1 MEIRNLVSFVQVAEH
16 NSFTRAAK
24 LLGYSQSTVSF
35 QIKQLE
41 DELGCLLFERI
52 NHTISLTEKGK
63 ELLEYAQKISR
74 MTEEFNQQL
83 NKERALE
90 SSLHILAPDSIC
102 EDMMRANYKE
112 FHEKYP
118 AISLKFT
125 TADTGEMRNMLDRN
139 MADVMLTLDEHIY
152 KSDYVIE
159 KEEPVV
165 MRFVTG
171 ANSPYAKLG
180 KISIKDIAKLPF
192 ILTEENAGYRRALE
206 KELAK
211 NSIEIKPI
219 LEIGRTDVIK
229 YVLCEGI
236 GISFLPNFVTEK
248 EFSEGKLVYLDVSD
262 AKFDIW
268 KQLIYHK
275 NKWLSNSFIALIEFI
290 KTHEFGR

>member
-1 MEIRNLVSFVQVAEH
+1 MEIRNLQSFVQVAEL
-16 NSFTRAAK
+16 NSFTRAAH

-41 DELGCLLFERI
+41 EELGCLLFERI
-52 NHTISLTEKGK
+52 NHTITLTEKGK

-83 NKERALE
+83 NAGE
-90 SSLHILAPDSIC
+90 SPVGSIHILAPDSLC
-102 EDMMRANYKE
+102 EDMMNANYKE

-118 AISLKFT
+118 GISLKFT
-125 TADTGEMRNMLDRN
+125 TADTKEMKEMLDRN
-139 MADVMLTLDEHIY
+139 LADVMLTLDEHVY
-152 KSDYVIE
+152 RSDYVIA

-165 MRFVTG
+165 MHFVTG
-171 ANSPYAKLG
+171 AKSPYAALG
-180 KISIKDIAKLPF
+180 KLSIKDIAKLPF

-219 LEIGRTDVIK
+219 LELGRTDVIAS
-229 YVLCEGI
+229 VLCEGI
-236 GISFLPNFVTEK
+236 GVSFLPDVVTK
-248 EFSEGKLVYLDVSD
+248 SGYKEGKLVYLDVVD

-275 NKWLSNSFIALIEFI
+275 NKWLSKSFLALIDFI
-290 KTHEFGR
+290 KTHEFRE